1 MSVPRAWNFNID
13 FIGRMNAILAV
24 SAVLCIASFALV
36 ATRGLNFG
44 TDFAGG
50 YEIQVHF
57 PKVVSESTIRDV
69 LAPMKLEDERVQS
82 FGNESDNEYLILVRS
97 HTASVTEEQKAQI
110 KADFAALAGE
120 GEHLINWSFAESGES
135 IAMGF
140 NVPMEEAKIRE
151 TLAKHNLTPKSIS
164 HGDRADRPEFNI
176 EFPSLADE
184 IAATLHKGLD
194 IPEDVEL
201 VKRVDFVGPQVGA
214 QLRTQGILA
223 VVYSL
228 LLILL
233 YVAMRFDMFFSPG
246 AVLATLH
253 DVIITI
259 GIFSLFQIDF
269 NLTVVAAILTL
280 IGYSLNDTIVVY
292 DRIRENVVR
301 LRGRELRA
309 LVNTSINET
318 LSRTILTSGTV
329 FLVVVALLV
338 LGGPFIR
345 AFSITMFVGVI
356 VGTYSS
362 IAVASPLYIL
372 LRERSM
378 KAQPNGAS
386 KRAGAVAA

>member
-13 FIGRMNAILAV
+13 FIGRMNTILAI

-82 FGNESDNEYLILVRS
+82 FGNEADNEYLILVRS
-97 HTASVTEEQKAQI
+97 HTASVTEEQKAAI
-110 KADFAALAGE
+110 KADFVTLAGDP
-120 GEHLINWSFAESGES
+120 EHLTNWAFAESGES
-135 IAMGF
+135 ITVGF
-140 NVPMEEAKIRE
+140 NVPMDDGKIRNV
-151 TLAKHNLTPKSIS
+151 LKKYNLTPKSIS
-164 HGDRADRPEFNI
+164 RTGDRADRPEFAV

-184 IAATLHKGLD
+184 IAGTLRKGLD

-253 DVIITI
+253 DVVITI

-372 LRERSM
+372 LRERAI

-386 KRAGAVAA
+386 KRAVAA